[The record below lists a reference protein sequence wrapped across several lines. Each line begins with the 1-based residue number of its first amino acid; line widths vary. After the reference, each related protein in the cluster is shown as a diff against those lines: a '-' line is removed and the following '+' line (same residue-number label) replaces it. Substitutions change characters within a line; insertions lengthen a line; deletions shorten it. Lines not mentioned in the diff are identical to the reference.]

1 MFLKQQ
7 QQAMDYYTSLEYVQ
21 ASGPTILLL
30 CSE

>member
-1 MFLKQQ
+1 MFLKQ

-30 CSE
+30 CSA